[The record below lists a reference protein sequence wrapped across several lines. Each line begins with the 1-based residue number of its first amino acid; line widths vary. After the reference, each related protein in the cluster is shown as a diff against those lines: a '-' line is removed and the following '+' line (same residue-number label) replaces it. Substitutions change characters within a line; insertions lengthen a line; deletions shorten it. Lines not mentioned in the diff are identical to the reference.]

1 MVIEVYVKQR
11 AFSVQRYRDKRG
23 DERNCHSR
31 QTSKY
36 AALLS
41 ILNDAASQC
50 EYLVRHG

>member
-1 MVIEVYVKQR
+1 MVIAVYVKQR
-11 AFSVQRYRDKRG
+11 AFSVRRYRDKRG

-31 QTSKY
+31 QTSKQ

-41 ILNDAASQC
+41 IPNDAASQC